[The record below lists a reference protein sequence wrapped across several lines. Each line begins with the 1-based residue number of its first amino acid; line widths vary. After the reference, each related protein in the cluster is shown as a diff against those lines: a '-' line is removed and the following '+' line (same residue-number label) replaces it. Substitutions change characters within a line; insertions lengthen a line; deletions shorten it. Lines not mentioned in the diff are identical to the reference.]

1 MEKNKKENR
10 KTMLLLLFVLS
21 LILIATGIT
30 YTVFIY
36 SNSSINDNNT
46 IKSGQVTMTYSE
58 QSNSYVVDNALPKDD
73 NEAIIEDNYF
83 EFKVTSNVKTNIT
96 DTIGVQ
102 IPYEINMSKK
112 PVALI
117 IMDGFGYNPDTY
129 GNAIAA
135 AKKPNLD
142 KYMAEWPNT
151 IIGASGLNVGLPDG
165 QMGNS
170 EVGHTNIGAGRI
182 VYQDLVKINMACA
195 SHTLLDNPQTKA
207 AYEYA
212 KNSGKALHFMG
223 LCSHGGVHSSLNH
236 LFEFLVH
243 YNSSNKINL

>member
-112 PVALI
+112 SI
-117 IMDGFGYNPDTY
+117 DS
-129 GNAIAA
+129 
-135 AKKPNLD
+135 D
-142 KYMAEWPNT
+142 K
-151 IIGASGLNVGLPDG
+151 
-165 QMGNS
+165 
-170 EVGHTNIGAGRI
+170 
-182 VYQDLVKINMACA
+182 
-195 SHTLLDNPQTKA
+195 
-207 AYEYA
+207 
-212 KNSGKALHFMG
+212 KALADENIKVYLTKVENG
-223 LCSHGGVHSSLNH
+223 KEISVVSPIKVSDLSNSLYRTNAT
-236 LFEFLVH
+236 
-243 YNSSNKINL
+243 KIAYKLNAH